1 MAVADI
7 EAKTMVAQAIADERE
22 RCAKIADDVWEEND
36 KLTKAPGWDSACLK
50 IAAGIRQQ

>member
-22 RCAKIADDVWEEND
+22 RCAKIADDVWE
-36 KLTKAPGWDSACLK
+36 
-50 IAAGIRQQ
+50 